1 LIDVSESTELLL
13 RILADVRPV
22 GVVERAYLF
31 GQTQPNQESVFA
43 AGRELA
49 EQGRV
54 QKLLI
59 SDCAPKSGYLGAVAT
74 RRAMIASGIPAGMIE
89 EVPMEPTE
97 ILHTLIESQETVR
110 FARAQGYRRL
120 IVVSSPFH
128 QERAFMTMVTVA
140 LREYPALKLYSIP
153 GAPQRWDEVVTH
165 SQGKLRGTRAE
176 LIAEEQKR
184 IEKYT
189 AQGDLA
195 PRQMVLDYLRRRD

>member
-1 LIDVSESTELLL
+1 M
-13 RILADVRPV
+13 
-22 GVVERAYLF
+22 
-31 GQTQPNQESVFA
+31 
-43 AGRELA
+43 A

-59 SDCAPKSGYLGAVAT
+59 SDCAPKSGYLGAAAC
-74 RRAMIASGIPAGMIE
+74 RQAMVESGIPAGMIE

-97 ILHTLIESQETVR
+97 ILHTLIESQKVVR

-120 IVVSSPFH
+120 IVVSPPFH

-140 LREYPALKLYSIP
+140 LREYPSLKLYSVP
-153 GAPQRWDEVVTH
+153 GAPQPWDEVVTH

-189 AQGDLA
+189 AQGDLL
-195 PRQMVLDYLRRRD
+195 PREVIIEYLRNRD